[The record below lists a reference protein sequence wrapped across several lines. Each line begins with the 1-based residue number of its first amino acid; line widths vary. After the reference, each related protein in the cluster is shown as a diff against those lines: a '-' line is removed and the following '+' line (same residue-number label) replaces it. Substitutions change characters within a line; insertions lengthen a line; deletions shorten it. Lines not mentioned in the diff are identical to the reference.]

1 MKVGEQNKIITMIKN
16 YFKIAWRNLLK
27 YKVFSLI
34 NIFGL
39 ATGLACSLL
48 IFLFVKDELSY
59 DQYHKNA
66 DRVYRVVKDFINDD
80 GSRIPDATSP
90 PALAPAMQK
99 EIPEVEG
106 VTRIRPDW
114 GGTWL
119 LEYGDKKNISENRY
133 WRADSNFFDI
143 FTYTFIKGDPK
154 TALSDVTS
162 VVITESIA
170 KKYFGDE
177 EPIGKILKISCCGG
191 SLKVTAV
198 IKDVPENSHFHFDML
213 SSFRQMGNVDD
224 NWDQYIYYTYA
235 RVKPNTSIT
244 SFTNKIQETYKRNQ
258 DESISA
264 FYVQPLIDIHLT
276 SNLKW
281 ELEPNSDR
289 LYVYVFGIVGLFILL
304 IAAINYIN
312 LSTAKSS
319 LRTKEVGV
327 RKVAGAVRS
336 SLVKQFLLESLVTCF
351 ISSILAIVIAQLL
364 LPIVNDITLK
374 HISVINN
381 PLTVMFMLVVALF
394 VGLIA
399 GLFPA
404 LYLSSFKP
412 VLVLKGLKLNE
423 RGALTLR
430 KALVVVQFTISSVLI
445 IGAIIIYQQM
455 KFIQDSKLG
464 IDKEHVV
471 ILKNVGSMSLPD
483 RNAYLNTIKRIPGV
497 KNAAIGNFSMGE
509 GFATRRLSVKG
520 SEKEIQLNFSNV
532 GYDYT
537 DVVGIQMKEGH
548 GFSSKYPG
556 DTLRNGVP
564 NGPLEQNV
572 GGIIINETAVK
583 EFGLGSSPVGK
594 QFLWRTGGDTSDRK
608 STRLN

>member
-48 IFLFVKDELSY
+48 IFLFVKGELSY

-90 PALAPAMQK
+90 PALAPAMQR
-99 EIPEVEG
+99 EIPEVEA
-106 VTRIRPDW
+106 VTRIWPDW

-119 LEYGDKKNISENRY
+119 VEYGDKKIGEQQY
-133 WRADSNFFDI
+133 WRVDSNFFDI

-177 EPIGKILKISCCGG
+177 DPIGKILKISCCGG

-198 IKDVPENSHFHFDML
+198 IKDVPANSHFHFNML
-213 SSFRQMGNVDD
+213 SSFRQLGNVDA

-235 RVKPNTSIT
+235 RVKPNTNVT

-264 FYVQPLIDIHLT
+264 FYVQPLTGIHLT

-281 ELEPNSDR
+281 ELEPNGDR

-327 RKVAGAVRS
+327 RKVSGALRS
-336 SLVKQFLLESLVTCF
+336 SLVKQFLFESLVNCF
-351 ISSILAIVIAQLL
+351 ISSILAIIIAQML
-364 LPIVNDITLK
+364 LPVVNNVTLK

-381 PLTVMFMLVVALF
+381 PLTVTFM
-394 VGLIA
+394 
-399 GLFPA
+399 
-404 LYLSSFKP
+404 
-412 VLVLKGLKLNE
+412 
-423 RGALTLR
+423 
-430 KALVVVQFTISSVLI
+430 
-445 IGAIIIYQQM
+445 
-455 KFIQDSKLG
+455 
-464 IDKEHVV
+464 
-471 ILKNVGSMSLPD
+471 IL
-483 RNAYLNTIKRIPGV
+483 
-497 KNAAIGNFSMGE
+497 AA
-509 GFATRRLSVKG
+509 
-520 SEKEIQLNFSNV
+520 
-532 GYDYT
+532 
-537 DVVGIQMKEGH
+537 
-548 GFSSKYPG
+548 
-556 DTLRNGVP
+556 
-564 NGPLEQNV
+564 
-572 GGIIINETAVK
+572 
-583 EFGLGSSPVGK
+583 
-594 QFLWRTGGDTSDRK
+594 
-608 STRLN
+608 